1 MTSNQRNKL
10 VWATVIAYTLS
21 HFLLFQTRLQDYG
34 GLIVVGICAIVIS
47 VIYIRTNK
55 TITKSEKIF
64 ECISS
69 VVIFIITVYMFF
81 RASELIGH

>member
-1 MTSNQRNKL
+1 MEDVYKRQ
-10 VWATVIAYTLS
+10 
-21 HFLLFQTRLQDYG
+21 
-34 GLIVVGICAIVIS
+34 
-47 VIYIRTNK
+47 IYIRTNK

-81 RASELIGH
+81 RASELIGQ